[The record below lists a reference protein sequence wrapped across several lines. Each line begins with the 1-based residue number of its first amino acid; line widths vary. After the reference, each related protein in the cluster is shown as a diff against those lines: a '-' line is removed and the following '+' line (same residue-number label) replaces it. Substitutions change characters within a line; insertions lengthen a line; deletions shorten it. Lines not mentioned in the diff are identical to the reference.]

1 MLKDIIFYDIYR
13 KSWKKADLEFI
24 ECIEEKWKSEKVY
37 TFSKLNGEILIYLS
51 EYEIRGIK
59 ADLA

>member
-24 ECIEEKWKSEKVY
+24 ECIEEKWKSESLYIFK
-37 TFSKLNGEILIYLS
+37 
-51 EYEIRGIK
+51 IK
-59 ADLA
+59 WRNFNLFVGTRDKRYKS

>member
-24 ECIEEKWKSEKVY
+24 ECIEEKWKSESLY
-37 TFSKLNGEILIYLS
+37 IF
-51 EYEIRGIK
+51 
-59 ADLA
+59 